1 MSFDSFLF
9 IIKRAISNI
18 FRNIVLS
25 LASVSILTACLL
37 IFGVT
42 IMLSENVTSFID
54 GVGGET
60 RVVVYLEDGLTDTQI
75 SEYGKKLAQIDNIV
89 KDGIVFESKEQAL
102 ENYKKTYSGE
112 EYDDIN
118 ASLDA
123 DIFRNSYIFEVEDL
137 SKFDQTVYEVGKIE
151 GGAEI
156 NERRDIVKKLN
167 DVKSIVS
174 FLFSCIMVF
183 LFVISIFV
191 ITNSVKASVYARKDE
206 IAIMKYVGATD
217 LFIKL
222 PFFIEG
228 LIIGV
233 VAGMLSNLLLVAVY
247 NGIISPILAEIDF
260 VSPVNIS
267 AGHGYL
273 TAVFILGGG
282 LVGVL
287 GSVLPVK
294 KYLKV

>member
-9 IIKRAISNI
+9 IIKRAVSNI

-25 LASVSILTACLL
+25 LASVSILVACLL

-42 IMLSENVTSFID
+42 IMLSENVTTFID

-60 RVVVYLEDGLTDTQI
+60 RVVVYLEDGLTDAQI
-75 SEYGKKLAQIDNIV
+75 AEYGEKLAQIDNIV
-89 KDGIVFESKEQAL
+89 KDNIVFESKEQAL

-137 SKFDQTVYEVGKIE
+137 SKFDQTVYEVGKID

-167 DVKSIVS
+167 DVKGIVS
-174 FLFSCIMVF
+174 FLFACIMIF

-228 LIIGV
+228 LIIGI
-233 VAGMLSNLLLVAVY
+233 VAGMISNLLLVAVY

-260 VSPVNIS
+260 ITPVNIS
-267 AGHGYL
+267 TGHGYL
-273 TAVFILGGG
+273 TAIFILVGG

-294 KYLKV
+294 KYLEV

>member
-9 IIKRAISNI
+9 IIKRAVSNI

-25 LASVSILTACLL
+25 LASVSILVACLL

-42 IMLSENVTSFID
+42 IMLSENVTTFID

-60 RVVVYLEDGLTDTQI
+60 RVVVYLEDGLTDAQI
-75 SEYGKKLAQIDNIV
+75 AEYGKKLAQIDNIV
-89 KDGIVFESKEQAL
+89 KDNIVFESKEQAL

-137 SKFDQTVYEVGKIE
+137 SKFDQTVYEVGKID

-167 DVKSIVS
+167 DVKGIVS
-174 FLFSCIMVF
+174 FLFACIMIF

-228 LIIGV
+228 LIIGI
-233 VAGMLSNLLLVAVY
+233 VAGMISNLLLVAVY

-260 VSPVNIS
+260 ITPVNIS
-267 AGHGYL
+267 TGHGYL
-273 TAVFILGGG
+273 TAIFILVGGF
-282 LVGVL
+282 VGVL

>member
-9 IIKRAISNI
+9 IVKRAVSNI

-25 LASVSILTACLL
+25 LASVSVLVACLL

-42 IMLSENVTSFID
+42 VMLSENVTSFID

-60 RVVVYLEDGLTDTQI
+60 RVVVYLEEDLDDAAI
-75 SEYGKKLAQIDNIV
+75 EEYGKALAAIDNIV
-89 KDGIVFESKEQAL
+89 SDGIVFESKEQAL

-112 EYDDIN
+112 AYDDIN
-118 ASLDA
+118 ESLDA

-137 SKFDQTVYEVGKIE
+137 SKFDQTIYEVEKIE

-167 DVKSIVS
+167 DVEGIIS
-174 FLFSCIMVF
+174 FLFSCIMVL
-183 LFVISIFV
+183 LFVISVFV

-217 LFIKL
+217 TFIRL

-233 VAGMLSNLLLVAVY
+233 VAGMISNILLVAVY
-247 NGIISPILAEIDF
+247 KNVISPILAEIDF
-260 VSPVNIS
+260 ISPVNIS
-267 AGHGYL
+267 VGHGYL
-273 TAVFILGGG
+273 VGLFILVGG

>member
-9 IIKRAISNI
+9 IIKRAVSNI

-25 LASVSILTACLL
+25 LASVSILVACLL

-42 IMLSENVTSFID
+42 IMLSENVTTFID

-60 RVVVYLEDGLTDTQI
+60 RVVVYLEDGLTDAQI
-75 SEYGKKLAQIDNIV
+75 AEYGEKLAQIDNIV
-89 KDGIVFESKEQAL
+89 KDNIVFESKEQAL

-137 SKFDQTVYEVGKIE
+137 SKFDQTVYEVGKID
-151 GGAEI
+151 GGAKI

-167 DVKSIVS
+167 DVKGIVS
-174 FLFSCIMVF
+174 FLFACIMIF

-228 LIIGV
+228 LIIGI
-233 VAGMLSNLLLVAVY
+233 VAGMISNLLLVAVY

-260 VSPVNIS
+260 ITPVNIS
-267 AGHGYL
+267 TGHGYL
-273 TAVFILGGG
+273 TAIFILVGG

>member
-9 IIKRAISNI
+9 IIKRAVSNI

-25 LASVSILTACLL
+25 LASVSILVACLL

-42 IMLSENVTSFID
+42 IMLSENVTTFID

-60 RVVVYLEDGLTDTQI
+60 RVVVYLEDGLTDAQI
-75 SEYGKKLAQIDNIV
+75 AEYGEKLAQIDNIV
-89 KDGIVFESKEQAL
+89 KDNIVFESKEQAL

-137 SKFDQTVYEVGKIE
+137 SKFDQTVYEVGKID

-167 DVKSIVS
+167 DVKGIVS
-174 FLFSCIMVF
+174 FLFACIMIF

-228 LIIGV
+228 LIIGI
-233 VAGMLSNLLLVAVY
+233 VAGMISNLLLVAVY

-260 VSPVNIS
+260 ITPVNIS
-267 AGHGYL
+267 TGHGYL
-273 TAVFILGGG
+273 TAIFILVGG

>member
-60 RVVVYLEDGLTDTQI
+60 RVVVYLEDGLTDAQI
-75 SEYGKKLAQIDNIV
+75 TEYGEKLAQIDNIV

-156 NERRDIVKKLN
+156 ED
-167 DVKSIVS
+167 S
-174 FLFSCIMVF
+174 
-183 LFVISIFV
+183 
-191 ITNSVKASVYARKDE
+191 AE
-206 IAIMKYVGATD
+206 IARNSMVEA
-217 LFIKL
+217 
-222 PFFIEG
+222 
-228 LIIGV
+228 
-233 VAGMLSNLLLVAVY
+233 
-247 NGIISPILAEIDF
+247 
-260 VSPVNIS
+260 
-267 AGHGYL
+267 
-273 TAVFILGGG
+273 
-282 LVGVL
+282 
-287 GSVLPVK
+287 
-294 KYLKV
+294 